1 MALVRSFER
10 KDMERNSVHKE
21 IGATYTVFKTDD
33 RVFLQIDAYGS
44 SDREIP
50 GKKSQSLQLDERGAA
65 ALFQIIRREFGF

>member
-33 RVFLQIDAYGS
+33 RVFLQIDTYGS